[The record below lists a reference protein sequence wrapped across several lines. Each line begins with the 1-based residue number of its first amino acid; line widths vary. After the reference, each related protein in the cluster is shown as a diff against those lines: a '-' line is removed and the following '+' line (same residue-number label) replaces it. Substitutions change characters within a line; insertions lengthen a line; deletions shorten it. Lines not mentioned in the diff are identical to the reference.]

1 MGRRGKKGGKGKK
14 TKGKKQIKN
23 DKKQTN
29 KQKYKSARNK
39 DCFPSIFKDFNKNQ
53 NRERQAKRILGWVKK
68 MDNKKEKALTT
79 FESACI
85 AIIAATNNGTECDG
99 GPVPGNVSEAVEK
112 LCRCN
117 TTASALCSKDNI
129 VGLNTTLAEECE
141 TTTSAYVTA
150 FKAC

>member
-14 TKGKKQIKN
+14 TKGKKTRRN
-23 DKKQTN
+23 NKKQTN
-29 KQKYKSARNK
+29 KQRNKSNRNK

-79 FESACI
+79 FESASI

-112 LCRCN
+112 LPRCN

-129 VGLNTTLAEECE
+129 VGLNTSLAEECN